1 MSNKT
6 VTESRIQEKQLAKIA
21 FFCSA
26 YFRMLRKK

>member
-6 VTESRIQEKQLAKIA
+6 VTESRIQEKQLAEIA
-21 FFCSA
+21 YYRTV